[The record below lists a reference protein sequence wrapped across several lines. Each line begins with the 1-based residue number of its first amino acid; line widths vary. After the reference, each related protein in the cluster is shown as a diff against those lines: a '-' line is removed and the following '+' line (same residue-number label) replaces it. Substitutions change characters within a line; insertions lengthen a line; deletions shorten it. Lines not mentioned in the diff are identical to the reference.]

1 MSTVDKVLDVTLS
14 YIQENDWCGAC
25 YATAAINHILLN
37 ELEIKSELCIG
48 VFKAEISHLEGSSP
62 CYDHAWVEIDGNIY
76 DVAITKGLNI
86 NFGNEYLSS
95 AGVRGECSK
104 YFRYGI
110 DMNLEDD
117 VCEMVHPLSKFMQTK
132 PCFDDSID
140 FWDIVEILGNRI
152 GLNVKKEELVSK
164 YEDFGW
170 TVVSG
175 R

>member
-37 ELEIKSELCIG
+37 ELEIQSELCIG
-48 VFKAEISHLEGSSP
+48 VFKAEITNIEGVSP
-62 CYDHAWVEIDGNIY
+62 CYDHAWVEIDENIY

-86 NFGNEYLSS
+86 NFGDEYLPA

-110 DMNLEDD
+110 NMNLDHE
-117 VCEMVHPLSKFMQTK
+117 VGEMVHPLSKFMQTT
-132 PCFDDSID
+132 PCFDSSID
-140 FWDIVEILGNRI
+140 YWDIVEILGSRI
-152 GLNVKKEELVSK
+152 GLNLKKEELVSR
-164 YEDFGW
+164 YEDFEW
-170 TVVSG
+170 TLVSG